1 MQDKRNLLWDIEP
14 PPTCPLC
21 DKMDE
26 LYPFTLDGTRR
37 KKVKLEGKAYDKQS
51 AILNKHPKCKTCWV
65 FLGGTHS
72 GGSVEE
78 AEKRNGMCKNCERR
92 NNENIRRS

>member
-1 MQDKRNLLWDIEP
+1 MQDKRNLLWNIEP

-51 AILNKHPKCKTCWV
+51 AIIENHPKCNVCRV

-78 AEKRNGMCKNCERR
+78 AKKRKGMCKSCERR
-92 NNENIRRS
+92 NRNGSSR